1 MSLSFQK
8 QIMLIVGHTRCINHT
23 IHRMYA
29 VLGML
34 SVNIHV
40 SCFQGERKLK
50 DHQCSEWTNSEL
62 LPLVSEREESEV
74 IANLK
79 AHIAKLEEEL
89 KLKNEK
95 LVVS

>member
-1 MSLSFQK
+1 
-8 QIMLIVGHTRCINHT
+8 
-23 IHRMYA
+23 
-29 VLGML
+29 ML
-34 SVNIHV
+34 SVRIYV
-40 SCFQGERKLK
+40 FCFQGEGKIQ
-50 DHQCSEWTNSEL
+50 DHHCSEWANSEL

-79 AHIAKLEEEL
+79 AHIEKLQQEL

>member
-1 MSLSFQK
+1 MDTADV
-8 QIMLIVGHTRCINHT
+8 LITH
-23 IHRMYA
+23 MYA

-34 SVNIHV
+34 SVKMHV
-40 SCFQGERKLK
+40 FCFQGEGKLK
-50 DHQCSEWTNSEL
+50 DHQCSEWANSEL

-79 AHIAKLEEEL
+79 AHIAKLQQEL